1 LEDYENKVKG
11 DQQLYDFTNLKPTQQ
26 FLITLYRNKK
36 DQFKTLQANINS
48 IINSLR
54 KCIFVYFENIL
65 LYGVEIK
72 SQNNDLNVEDN
83 ASIDHVF
90 TFWGDRASVRDH

>member
-1 LEDYENKVKG
+1 LEDYENNVKG

-83 ASIDHVF
+83 ASIDHAF